1 MKMKNNFKNEASSS
15 KIEDLIAKQQQ
26 IKQTAQSYNNED
38 KNSAVASDLATVEQ
52 ATKIQQQQPI

>member
-26 IKQTAQSYNNED
+26 IKQTA
-38 KNSAVASDLATVEQ
+38 
-52 ATKIQQQQPI
+52 